1 MTMSSGITPKPVADI
16 SLHFLAPKQSVI
28 KDMIMIQLISAM
40 IVGLLILVFRGA
52 DMSQTDA
59 SIFMMIIFGSGMLL
73 STIYSRISRL

>member
-1 MTMSSGITPKPVADI
+1 MTMGSGITPKPVADI

-28 KDMIMIQLISAM
+28 KDMRLIQLISAR

-52 DMSQTDA
+52 EMNQTDA

-73 STIYSRISRL
+73 STIYSRISRI

>member
-1 MTMSSGITPKPVADI
+1 MTMGSGITPKPVAAS

-52 DMSQTDA
+52 EMNQTDA

-73 STIYSRISRL
+73 STIYSRISRI